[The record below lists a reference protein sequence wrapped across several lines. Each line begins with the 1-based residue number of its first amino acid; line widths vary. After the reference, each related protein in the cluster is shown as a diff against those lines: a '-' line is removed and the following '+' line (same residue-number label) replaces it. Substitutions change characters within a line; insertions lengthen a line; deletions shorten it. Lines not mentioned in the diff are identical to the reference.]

1 MGKKRKVLII
11 IGIFLLV
18 LAVIFIAVFLI
29 FSIGNTETACVFD
42 SDCTS
47 VPVKCCS
54 CSNGGTAKAV
64 SKIFSSMRSGTD
76 CFYVMCPAVISN
88 DSSCRAIPKC
98 QNFKCVLVNN
108 EN

>member
-1 MGKKRKVLII
+1 
-11 IGIFLLV
+11 
-18 LAVIFIAVFLI
+18 
-29 FSIGNTETACVFD
+29 
-42 SDCTS
+42 
-47 VPVKCCS
+47 
-54 CSNGGTAKAV
+54 
-64 SKIFSSMRSGTD
+64 MRSGTD